1 MRGTRN
7 RHDAAGVFRVTKAAR
22 APHRESEAPSC
33 LPSHPVP
40 GPKTNGLRTR
50 EREANKSRAPL
61 SGAGGQESEGRLR
74 ERGEDGWRVPRSE
87 RTTERGWRGDLTK
100 AQKRRLQRRPREA
113 TWAPRPGFS
122 DRREG
127 EAASGARGRS
137 RRVSPPGGARGPG
150 AGAGRVGHLYCL
162 KSWSDSL
169 KPLLSSMLMPAR
181 ASSASCR
188 GAAAAA
194 AESPS
199 SCRRGRCCSEPA
211 MGARGCAQG
220 RGEVGRQLLRP
231 PRSRS
236 PALPA
241 RSAAQPSGA
250 GEGRRRAGRAG
261 AGRGGGAGPAAARRG
276 T

>member
-1 MRGTRN
+1 MQLVCSVSQRLLGHHTASLRLP
-7 RHDAAGVFRVTKAAR
+7 AAS
-22 APHRESEAPSC
+22 HRIRSQVPKPTGSG
-33 LPSHPVP
+33 PVRE
-40 GPKTNGLRTR
+40 KRTR
-50 EREANKSRAPL
+50 AGRPSR
-61 SGAGGQESEGRLR
+61 GGGGRESEGRLR
-74 ERGEDGWRVPRSE
+74 ERAEDGWRVPRSQ
-87 RTTERGWRGDLTK
+87 RTTERGWRGDVTK
-100 AQKRRLQRRPREA
+100 AQERRLQRRPREA
-113 TWAPRPGFS
+113 TWAPRPGIS

-194 AESPS
+194 AAESPS

-231 PRSRS
+231 PRARS

-241 RSAAQPSGA
+241 RSAEQPSGA